1 MISTAQQIDIREK
14 TEVTTVVFPWNALLA
29 TLALALVGRIVLLAS
44 GSVSFH
50 SDEAVIA
57 LMARHILEGAR
68 PVFFYG
74 QAYMGSLDAFLVSL
88 GFATLGESVLTIRI
102 VQAVLYMGVVASSFA
117 AAWRLSGRPVVA
129 TVTGLTLAVMPVLLA
144 TYTTATLGG
153 YNETLL
159 FGNLLLLLAYDV
171 THAHTRSLPRWLLLG
186 IIAGLGWWTNGLIVA
201 YGLPVA
207 LLVLYRT
214 LRPIDAAAAPGL
226 PSQRGDMRPPS
237 GLALRLVPLLVALG
251 GFFVGSAPWWLFNLQ
266 HDWQALAFYIA
277 RTDEGQFAGNSV
289 PSLPLEQRVL
299 GLLFLG
305 LPTLI
310 GLRFPWQPS
319 FFAPLIG
326 AVVLFIYGM
335 AFVRLLR
342 GARTP
347 QGTHPLKPDARALI
361 IGMIGLFCLL
371 FFVSKFSIDPTG
383 RYFLPLALPFGVV
396 LGTLIDTLPARTRLL
411 RTPRQR
417 QMGQAALVAIVLVY
431 FAAGQISAASVEPG
445 LTTQFNLDSHIPN
458 TYDEE
463 LIAFLDEQNLYAGY
477 STYWVT
483 FRLAFLSDERMQYSS
498 ALPYK
503 PSLEY
508 TPADER
514 YPAYKA
520 TADQTERIAYIT
532 ANVAEVRASLERI
545 FDEGG
550 IRYDKTVIGPYYI
563 YYNFDPAPPR
573 PPLSLD
579 E

>member
-14 TEVTTVVFPWNALLA
+14 TEVTTAVFPLRALLA
-29 TLALALVGRIVLLAS
+29 TLALALFGRILLLAS

-102 VQAVLYMGVVASSFA
+102 VQAVLYMGVVASGFA

-129 TVTGLTLAVMPVLLA
+129 TVTGLTLAIMPVLLA

-226 PSQRGDMRPPS
+226 
-237 GLALRLVPLLVALG
+237 LLRLVPLVVALG

-266 HDWQALAFYIA
+266 HDWQALAFYVA

-326 AVVLFIYGM
+326 AVVLFIYGV

-347 QGTHPLKPDARALI
+347 QGTHPLKPGARALVV
-361 IGMIGLFCLL
+361 GMVGLFCLL

-383 RYFLPLALPFGVV
+383 RYFLPLAVPFGIV

-417 QMGQAALVAIVLVY
+417 QMGQAALVGIVLVY

-550 IRYDKTVIGPYYI
+550 IRYDKTVIGPYHI

-573 PPLSLD
+573 PPLPLD